1 MKTSHSLDAERLAE
15 KAPLSPVFESPINKE
30 FLGSLAYD
38 KVVPMVDKTMY
49 ASCPKLMPCE
59 SFTISKDIYHVKED
73 GKVTKRMSN
82 QVFGGIMAFVTGVI
96 TMIRLS
102 RNMPKKL
109 IGANMYAG
117 QVHYSDPKTA
127 GHAPPLPPPITS
139 ADYFSMMERMAD
151 LEDKVRVLMGK
162 PATMPPEK
170 EELLNAA
177 LIRVCTLEDEISA
190 TRKALEE
197 ALCKQQELQT
207 YIDGKAKKKKKT
219 HSAGKLTDRDQSP
232 VALVA

>member
-1 MKTSHSLDAERLAE
+1 MLYQITIHLATGFHPPKTADVYQVR
-15 KAPLSPVFESPINKE
+15 
-30 FLGSLAYD
+30 D
-38 KVVPMVDKTMY
+38 
-49 ASCPKLMPCE
+49 
-59 SFTISKDIYHVKED
+59 D

-109 IGANMYAG
+109 IGANMYGG
-117 QVHYSDPKTA
+117 QVHYADPKTA

-139 ADYFSMMERMAD
+139 ADYFSMMERMAE

-170 EELLNAA
+170 AELLNAA

-207 YIDGKAKKKKKT
+207 YIDRKAKKKKKT

-232 VALVA
+232 VSLVA